1 MTVKCVKL
9 DSRYK
14 GARHFDYR
22 IEIYKPAAARIPLF
36 AELLKWCVATWDM
49 SVPIDMYKTDLK
61 FERNPH
67 WAWSEGTNDW
77 DGLYIYLATDK
88 ERELFTLRWL

>member
-14 GARHFDYR
+14 GARNFAYR
-22 IEIYKPAAARIPLF
+22 IEIDKRRSERIPLF
-36 AELLKWCVATWDM
+36 AELLKWSVNTWGM
-49 SVPIDMYKTDLK
+49 SVPIDLHKTEFK
-61 FERNPH
+61 FDRNPH
-67 WAWSEGTNDW
+67 WAWSEGSKDW